1 MPCLVAD
8 GSSTTSAA
16 TELPVVHGY
25 EKSPQAGSHRSYQ
38 FRALTRKTLSYQRRQ
53 VFVNVCCIG
62 LCPILMVVIAGA
74 MGIGIAAL
82 INNLSNPSDYLLCS
96 NVDAMSPQG
105 FPLAPATQKDDTVT
119 FPTSPGSEIPHAKK
133 DATIKHA
140 NWYIV
145 PSVFGFGQAPTV
157 SADSCVWWFEKDYPF
172 SSPYAK
178 DPNITADAGGVNL
191 DTTFKPQ
198 PAGGWLS
205 MKQSQA
211 SVELVKAQSYPWAIA
226 ADVGQSALSGTRPR
240 QPALTATMGV
250 PPPVPPAAGGNSSSG
265 TGILGM
271 MDTLY
276 YVNITTGSMGFPEL
290 KGFQPVPFY
299 ESLGKAVSEADV
311 DDALTGKIRDLVQ
324 AIAQV
329 DKAPL
334 QTSQPD
340 RMALIKY
347 YADIGVL
354 IQQMPFGALIFR
366 AADMAAKKF
375 GYTLQVGVDMRL
387 SNAANYPDRGFRLMQ
402 QHTSLTNA
410 ILKAAGNA
418 TKITH
423 GFRGMPMLYSTK
435 MELPIASMV
444 GRILYPFGV
453 SFLLP
458 IFVITLVKEKEERI
472 LVMMR
477 MSGLKSFTYYVAHY
491 IHFYALHLLSSIM
504 FVLAGLAFKL
514 PLFTKVEA
522 GVFILVF
529 FFWGHVQIALAFF
542 LSCFFSKS
550 RTALVIVFL
559 LVLCGVIVAIATETI
574 FEEDAAPLGYFVWPA
589 FAFYRALSVMSR
601 SSYDS
606 RYQPYKVKD
615 LKSDDEVFQVIIAM
629 VIETFVFLALAFY
642 LTEVLPTEYGVRQ
655 PWHFIVSKP
664 FKALFG
670 KSQQPTSRA
679 TGGSNSSRPDPDLER
694 QGPTGANLV
703 RRLST
708 LSGSSRVNSKQTLR
722 ERVQGEIPLDAE
734 EVRFEDADVKAER
747 ARVLHN
753 QYSADSPLVIK
764 NMRKVYPTNKKLAV
778 KNVTLAVERDII
790 FGLLGPNGAG
800 KTSLIHILTG
810 LYEPTQG
817 WARLAGYEL
826 DTQITDVYRNIGV
839 CPQHDILWDDLS
851 VGEHLYFYA
860 RLKGVAAKD
869 ERTAVVTSLRAV
881 SLEPFEDRLTKGLS
895 GGEKRRLS
903 IAIALVGSPG
913 IVFLDEPT
921 TGLDPEVRRLIWNI
935 VKDAKQGRTIVLTT
949 HSMEEA
955 EVLCSKIGI
964 MAKGT
969 LRCIGNQVRLKE
981 LYGRGFKIIFTARPE
996 RHAEASAFVQ
1006 SLLPLETAVK
1016 LDSFASVESWEFEP
1030 QPGLIETIFQ
1040 KMEAHKAEVGID
1052 DWGLSQCSLEEVFLK
1067 IIADDD
1073 ADA

>member
-1 MPCLVAD
+1 M
-8 GSSTTSAA
+8 A
-16 TELPVVHGY
+16 TGH
-25 EKSPQAGSHRSYQ
+25 KSYQ

-74 MGIGIAAL
+74 MGIGITAL
-82 INNLSNPSDYLLCS
+82 INNLSKPSDYLLCS
-96 NVDAMSPQG
+96 SVDAMSPQG
-105 FPLAPATQKDDTVT
+105 FPLAPSNSKDDTVP
-119 FPTSPGSEIPHAKK
+119 FPTTPGSEIPHAKK
-133 DATIKHA
+133 DSTIKHA

-145 PSVFGFGQAPTV
+145 PSTLGIGQAPTI

-178 DPNITADAGGVNL
+178 DPNITANSGVNL
-191 DTTFKPQ
+191 DTTYKPQ
-198 PAGGWLS
+198 PQGGWLNP
-205 MKQSQA
+205 MQLQIPIQ
-211 SVELVKAQSYPWAIA
+211 LTKAQVYPWAIA
-226 ADVGQSALSGTRPR
+226 ADLGNSAISGSRPR
-240 QPALTATMGV
+240 QPALEATPGV
-250 PPPVPPAAGGNSSSG
+250 PPPPVEAGNGNNSAIG
-265 TGILGM
+265 TGLLGK

-276 YVNITTGSMGFPEL
+276 YVNITAGDAMIPSV
-290 KGFQPVPFY
+290 KGYQPVPFY
-299 ESLGKAVSEADV
+299 ESLGTTTSEADV
-311 DDALTGKIRDLVQ
+311 DDALTGKIRELVQ
-324 AIAQV
+324 AIAAV
-329 DKAPL
+329 DKGPL
-334 QTSQPD
+334 RSSKPD
-340 RMALIKY
+340 PQELIKY
-347 YADIGVL
+347 YAEIGSL

-366 AADMAAKKF
+366 FADMAAKKF
-375 GYTLQVGVDMRL
+375 GYTLQFGVDLRL

-402 QHTSLTNA
+402 QHTSITNA

-418 TKITH
+418 TQITH

-435 MELPIASMV
+435 LELPIASFV

-477 MSGLKSFTYYVAHY
+477 MSGLKSLTYYTAHY
-491 IHFYALHLLSSIM
+491 IHFYSLHLLSSVM
-504 FVLAGLAFKL
+504 FVLAGLAFRL

-559 LVLCGVIVAIATETI
+559 LVLCGVIIAIATESI
-574 FEEDAAPLGYFVWPA
+574 FEEDPAPIGYFVWPA
-589 FAFYRALSVMSR
+589 FAFYRALSVMGI
-601 SSYDS
+601 SSYDP
-606 RYQPYKVKD
+606 RRQPYKVKD
-615 LKSDDEVFQVIIAM
+615 LKPDDEVFQVIIAM
-629 VIETFVFLALAFY
+629 IIETFVFLALAFY

-655 PWHFIVSKP
+655 PWHFIFSRP
-664 FKALFG
+664 LKAIFG
-670 KSQQPTSRA
+670 KKSNTTALATS
-679 TGGSNSSRPDPDLER
+679 SNQRDLER
-694 QGPTGANLV
+694 QDTSDTAAGSNLK

-708 LSGSSRVNSKQTLR
+708 LSGSSRMHKQTMR
-722 ERVQGEIPLDAE
+722 ERVQGVIPLDPE
-734 EVRFEDADVKAER
+734 EVQFEDADVKAER
-747 ARVLHN
+747 MRVLHN
-753 QYSADSPLVIK
+753 QYPADSPLVIK

-778 KNVTLAVERDII
+778 KNVTFAVERDII

-826 DTQITDVYRNIGV
+826 DLQIKDVYRNIGV

-860 RLKGVAAKD
+860 RLKGVPAEK
-869 ERTAVVTSLRAV
+869 EREAVVASLRAV

-903 IAIALVGSPG
+903 IAIALVGNPG

-1006 SLLPLETAVK
+1006 SLLPQETAVK

-1030 QPGLIETIFQ
+1030 QPGLIQTIFQ
-1040 KMEAHKAEVGID
+1040 EMEANKAAVGIE